1 MKTIGEIIREKR
13 KERGW
18 TLEELAEKISMD
30 FSSVGAYELNKRT
43 PPLFIMCD
51 LADIFECSLDELCG
65 RKQICSSRQQTT

>member
-18 TLEELAEKISMD
+18 TLEYLARKIGYSFGMV
-30 FSSVGAYELNKRT
+30 SAWERNRHT
-43 PPLFIMCD
+43 PHLFTVCD

-65 RKQICSSRQQTT
+65 RGR